1 MSNFLANLLE
11 LTLDAAPWLLLGLVI
26 GGLIKRLMPARLL
39 ERHLKGEGFLPVVKA
54 ALIGAPLP
62 LCSCG
67 VIPAALGLRR
77 AGASKSSTV
86 SFLVS
91 TPETGVDSISVT
103 YAMLGPVMAIV
114 RPVAAVI
121 SAITAGLLVGRNAA
135 KASYTSPEKPASE
148 RSLKPAC
155 CASKPATEIRTE
167 SSCCSTSP
175 QETSC
180 CSTGTEATRRSDSDW
195 LSGIRY
201 AFTDLLSGIL
211 FWLCIGLLFSAAVAT
226 WLPPDFLARWGSG
239 LVAMLVM
246 IAVSIPMYVC
256 ATAST
261 PIAAGLLLAG
271 ISPGTVLV
279 FLLAGPASNI
289 GSMGIIRKEL
299 GKRALFAYLAGVA
312 VTAIVSGL
320 LLDWFLQVNDIS
332 IQSELAASEH
342 LVPHWLAWISLI
354 ILVIASLNLLR
365 SKRPGPQES
374 AAAAGQ

>member
-1 MSNFLANLLE
+1 MSSFLNNLLE
-11 LTLDAAPWLLLGLVI
+11 LALDAAPWLLLGLVI
-26 GGLIKRLMPARLL
+26 GGLIKTLMPERLL
-39 ERHLKGEGFLPVVKA
+39 ERHLQGEGLLPVIKA

-86 SFLVS
+86 AFLVS

-103 YAMLGPVMAIV
+103 WAMLGPVMAIV
-114 RPVAAVI
+114 RPIAAVI
-121 SAITAGLLVGRNAA
+121 SAITAGILVGRSNIETA
-135 KASYTSPEKPASE
+135 PEE
-148 RSLKPAC
+148 RSGRETGCNTGSECCTPPPVIPVNQENAC
-155 CASKPATEIRTE
+155 CSSDTEK
-167 SSCCSTSP
+167 SSCCNTQSAP
-175 QETSC
+175 
-180 CSTGTEATRRSDSDW
+180 TGKENW
-195 LSGIRY
+195 FSGIRY
-201 AFTDLLSGIL
+201 AFTDLLGGIL

-246 IAVSIPMYVC
+246 IAVSVPMYVC

-261 PIAAGLLLAG
+261 PIATGLLLAG

-289 GSMGIIRKEL
+289 GSMGIIRREL
-299 GKRALFAYLAGVA
+299 GQRALFAYLAGVA
-312 VTAIVSGL
+312 VTAIAGGL
-320 LLDWFLQVNDIS
+320 LLDWFLETNGIA
-332 IQSELAASEH
+332 IRAELAASEH
-342 LVPHWLAWISLI
+342 LVPHWLAWASLM
-354 ILVIASLNLLR
+354 ILFLASLNLLR
-365 SKRPGPQES
+365 GKRPATHEK

>member
-1 MSNFLANLLE
+1 MTDFLDNLLD
-11 LTLDAAPWLLLGLVI
+11 LTLDAAPWLLIGLVI
-26 GGLIKRLMPARLL
+26 GGLIKSLLPTRLL
-39 ERHLKGEGFLPVVKA
+39 ERHLKGDGFLPVIKA
-54 ALIGAPLP
+54 SLIGAPLP

-91 TPETGVDSISVT
+91 TPETGVDSIAIT

-121 SAITAGLLVGRNAA
+121 SAINAGLLVGRNA
-135 KASYTSPEKPASE
+135 SE
-148 RSLKPAC
+148 TAVTQPQFKVAVQSSA
-155 CASKPATEIRTE
+155 
-167 SSCCSTSP
+167 SSCC
-175 QETSC
+175 ETQPGKASC
-180 CSTGTEATRRSDSDW
+180 CNTQDTAPRDVDW
-195 LSGIRY
+195 LAGIRY
-201 AFTDLLSGIL
+201 AFTDLLGGIL

-226 WLPPDFLARWGSG
+226 WLPSDFLARWGSG
-239 LVAMLVM
+239 LPAMLVM

-299 GKRALFAYLAGVA
+299 GQRALFAYLAGVTI
-312 VTAIVSGL
+312 TAIASGL
-320 LLDWFLQVNDIS
+320 LLDWFLEVNEIS
-332 IQSELAASEH
+332 IRSELAASEH
-342 LVPHWLAWISLI
+342 LVPHWLAWMSLL
-354 ILVIASLNLLR
+354 ILVMASLNLLR
-365 SKRPGPQES
+365 SKRPLAKVRTHVADQ
-374 AAAAGQ
+374 